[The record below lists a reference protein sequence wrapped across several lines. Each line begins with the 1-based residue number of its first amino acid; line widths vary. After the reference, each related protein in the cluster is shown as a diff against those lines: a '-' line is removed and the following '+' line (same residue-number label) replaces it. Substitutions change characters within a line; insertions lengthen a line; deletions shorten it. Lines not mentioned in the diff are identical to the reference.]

1 MAKATEKKDYKES
14 EGRKFPLSN
23 VRNIGI
29 IAHIDAG
36 KTTTSERI
44 LYYTGVNYKM
54 GEVHEGTATMDW
66 MIQEQERGITITSAA
81 TTCAWKNHRINI
93 IDTPGHVDFTAE
105 VERSL
110 RVLDGAVAVFCA
122 VGGVQPQTE
131 TVWRQARKYSVPLMA
146 FINKMDRTGANFEKV
161 VKEMRTKLNATAV
174 PIQVPIGQESDF
186 CGLIDIIEKKS
197 YFFDGDE
204 SGSVVREEEG
214 FKEEYKEKVEEYLS
228 YLVECLSEFNEEIME
243 LFLND
248 KMPDIQ
254 LIKKAL
260 REAVVNGS
268 LVPVICGT
276 AFKNKGVQLLLDSI
290 VEYLPSPVD
299 IWSIEGADPDT
310 EEKKSVHA
318 GDSEPFSALA
328 FKIMNDPYVGKL
340 TFFRIYSGTAKTG
353 MTIYN
358 PRTRKNERFG
368 RLVQMHANTREER
381 DSIFSG
387 DIAAA
392 VGLKDVTTGDTMCD
406 GNNRIVLESMNFPEP
421 VMSISVEPKTQA
433 DRDKLYSALAAL
445 SDEDPTFIV
454 KSDEET
460 GQTIIS
466 GMGELHL
473 DIIMDRLIR
482 EFKVGA
488 NSGKPQVAYRE
499 SITSNAE
506 ADTKFVRQ
514 SGGKG
519 QYGHVILE
527 ILAKERGY
535 GITIENKVT
544 GGNIPK
550 EYIKPIEKGI
560 MEASKNG
567 ILAGYPLIDFH
578 VNILDG
584 SYHPVDSSEM
594 AFKIAGSMA
603 IKQAA
608 KKAGLIILEPIM
620 KLEIVTPPEY
630 MGDVIG
636 DVSSRRGSV
645 VELDTGDHETRIIA
659 HAPLAEMFGY
669 ATTVRSISKGRASY
683 SMEPSHF
690 AKVPNN
696 IQEQILEN
704 NK

>member
-1 MAKATEKKDYKES
+1 MAKVSGKKDYNES
-14 EGRKFPLSN
+14 TGRQFPLPN

-44 LYYTGVNYKM
+44 LYYTGVSYKM

-66 MIQEQERGITITSAA
+66 MVQEQERGITITSAA

-110 RVLDGAVAVFCA
+110 RVLDGAVTVFCA

-131 TVWRQARKYSVPLMA
+131 TVWRQAKKYGVPIVA
-146 FINKMDRTGANFEKV
+146 FVNKMDRIGANFEKV

-174 PIQVPIGQESDF
+174 PIQVPIGSEGEF
-186 CGLIDIIEKKS
+186 RGMIDIIEGRS
-197 YFFDGDE
+197 YYFDGDE
-204 SGSVVREEEG
+204 FGSVVREEAG
-214 FKEEYKEKVEEYLS
+214 FDPKYQDNVEEYRS
-228 YLVECLSEFNEEIME
+228 YLIECLSEFNEKIME

-248 KMPDIQ
+248 KKPEIST
-254 LIKKAL
+254 IKEAL
-260 REAVVNGS
+260 REAVVGGDI
-268 LVPVICGT
+268 VPVICGT
-276 AFKNKGVQLLLDSI
+276 AFKNKGVQLLLDSVI
-290 VEYLPSPVD
+290 NYLPSPVD
-299 IWSIEGADPDT
+299 VWSIEGVDPVT
-310 EEKKSVHA
+310 EEKKSVHV
-318 GDSEPFSALA
+318 GDNEPFSALA

-340 TFFRIYSGTAKTG
+340 TFFRVYSGTATTG

-358 PRTRKNERFG
+358 PRTRRNERFG
-368 RLVQMHANTREER
+368 RLMQMHANSREER
-381 DSIFSG
+381 ESIYSG

-392 VGLKDVTTGDTMCD
+392 VGLKDVTTGDTMCLD
-406 GNNRIVLESMNFPEP
+406 SNRITLESMNFPEP
-421 VMSISVEPKTQA
+421 VMSVAVEPKTSA
-433 DRDKLYSALAAL
+433 DRDKLFIALGAL
-445 SDEDPTFIV
+445 SDEDPTFVV

-460 GQTIIS
+460 GQTVIS

-473 DIIMDRLIR
+473 EIIMDRLIR
-482 EFKVGA
+482 EFKVEA

-499 SITSNAE
+499 TIMKKAD

-527 ILAKERGY
+527 ILPLERGS
-535 GITIENKVT
+535 GIVIENKVK

-560 MEASKNG
+560 QEAAKG
-567 ILAGYPLIDFH
+567 GVLAGYPLTDFQ

-603 IKQAA
+603 VKQAA
-608 KKAGLIILEPIM
+608 KKADLVILEPIM
-620 KLEIVTPPEY
+620 KMEIVTPEEY
-630 MGDVIG
+630 MGDIIG
-636 DVSSRRGSV
+636 DVSSRRGSI
-645 VELDTGDHETRIIA
+645 VELDTGDHETKIMA
-659 HAPLAEMFGY
+659 HVPLAEMFGY
-669 ATTVRSISKGRASY
+669 STSIRSVSKGRASHA
-683 SMEPSHF
+683 MEPSHF
-690 AKVPNN
+690 ARVPNN
-696 IQEQILEN
+696 TQQQILEN

>member
-1 MAKATEKKDYKES
+1 MAKATGKKEYKEL
-14 EGRKFPLSN
+14 EGRKHPLSD

-81 TTCAWKNHRINI
+81 TTCVWKNHKINI

-110 RVLDGAVAVFCA
+110 RVLDGAVSVFCA

-131 TVWRQARKYSVPLMA
+131 TVWRQARKYSVPLIA
-146 FINKMDRTGANFEKV
+146 FVNKMDRTGADFEKV
-161 VKEMRTKLNATAV
+161 VREMRTKLNATAV
-174 PIQVPIGQESDF
+174 PIHVPIGQEGDF
-186 CGLIDIIEKKS
+186 AGMIDIIGKKS

-204 SGSVVREEEG
+204 FGSVVREEEG
-214 FKEEYKEKVEEYLS
+214 YKKEYEEKVDEYLN
-228 YLVECLSEFNEEIME
+228 YLVECLSEFNDEIME

-248 KMPDIQ
+248 KMPDTA
-254 LIKKAL
+254 LIRKAL
-260 REAVVNGS
+260 RDAVVSGS
-268 LVPVICGT
+268 IVPVICGT
-276 AFKNKGVQLLLDSI
+276 SFKNKGVQLLLDSI
-290 VEYLPSPVD
+290 VEYLPSPLD
-299 IWSIEGADPDT
+299 IWSIEGKDPDSD
-310 EEKKSVHA
+310 EKKSVHA
-318 GDSEPFSALA
+318 GDTEPFTALA

-340 TFFRIYSGTAKTG
+340 TFFRVYSGTAKTG

-358 PRTRKNERFG
+358 PRTRKTERFG
-368 RLVQMHANTREER
+368 RLLQMHANSREER
-381 DSIFSG
+381 DTIYSG

-392 VGLKDVTTGDTMCD
+392 VGLKDVTTGDTMCLEKD
-406 GNNRIVLESMNFPEP
+406 RIVLEAMNFPEP
-421 VMSISVEPKTQA
+421 VISIAVEPKTQA
-433 DRDKLYSALAAL
+433 DRDKLYNALGAL
-445 SDEDPTFIV
+445 SDEDPTFVV

-473 DIIMDRLIR
+473 DIIMDRLVR

-499 SITSNAE
+499 TISSNAE

-527 ILAKERGY
+527 ILVQERGH
-535 GITIENKVT
+535 GVTIENKVT
-544 GGNIPK
+544 GGNIPR

-560 MEASKNG
+560 LEAAKNG
-567 ILAGYPLIDFH
+567 VLAGYPLIDFH

-603 IKQAA
+603 VKQAA
-608 KKAGLIILEPIM
+608 KKAGLILLEPVM
-620 KLEIVTPPEY
+620 KLEIVTPGEY

-636 DVSSRRGSV
+636 DVSSRRGSI
-645 VELDTGDHETRIIA
+645 VELDTAGHETKIA
-659 HAPLAEMFGY
+659 AHVPLAEMFGY
-669 ATTVRSISKGRASY
+669 ATAVRSISKGRASY
-683 SMEPSHF
+683 SMEPCHF